1 MPQFRKDL
9 PRIDALLSNATP
21 LCPIGSCDGRMQ
33 LGSGLER
40 LGDMGLQRMACR
52 ICRHRGFRA
61 LEGVQVLF
69 GGRHEHVCEY
79 GPSSSV
85 LTVIFSEA
93 ALSLILDAYLSP
105 TDAARYAEY
114 WASLRGHM
122 AGQAKLIADP
132 PQVSEWYGH
141 FCREYDGLSRN
152 SDEGDCKH
160 DYQLDTVRVSTVLS
174 GQHPTVDSESALADN
189 KNVDKG

>member
-1 MPQFRKDL
+1 MDELLWLGSSMPQFRKDL

-69 GGRHEHVCEY
+69 GGRHEHVCSY
-79 GPSSSV
+79 GPFTHV
-85 LTVIFSEA
+85 LTVVFSEA
-93 ALSLILDAYLSP
+93 VLSHFLDEDLSP
-105 TDAARYAEY
+105 TQAAIYA
-114 WASLRGHM
+114 AHCALLRG
-122 AGQAKLIADP
+122 
-132 PQVSEWYGH
+132 QV
-141 FCREYDGLSRN
+141 DGTVPM
-152 SDEGDCKH
+152 SDETSAVAHCLAHLRRELAGNI
-160 DYQLDTVRVSTVLS
+160 S
-174 GQHPTVDSESALADN
+174 GSPQGEELGEYIQFARCDSQQAGVQVPS
-189 KNVDKG
+189 